1 MFETEPLQCNCLT
14 HIPAEAYCIHL
25 LFQDLLFFLQ
35 KMSVSS
41 GPSLQDD
48 FSNIP
53 LADDDPQGMIQTKT
67 QKKQN
72 RTLFSRQSKKRYIV
86 SIPNIHH
93 FTISAVIEDND
104 TTADLSLASDA
115 MVRGRSMD
123 SIQSTFTNGSS
134 SPGPSRKCSVIK
146 DLVFVCPYQME
157 CGL

>member
-1 MFETEPLQCNCLT
+1 LYTFIISRLVIL
-14 HIPAEAYCIHL
+14 
-25 LFQDLLFFLQ
+25 LQ
-35 KMSVSS
+35 KMSMSS

-53 LADDDPQGMIQTKT
+53 LADDDPQGTNKNARRAKSNLIFKSLKNATKF
-67 QKKQN
+67 
-72 RTLFSRQSKKRYIV
+72 LYV
-86 SIPNIHH
+86 PNIHH
-93 FTISAVIEDND
+93 LTISAVIEDND